1 MQDWKSEGEILP
13 PTHTLKS
20 SVPRCHHY
28 SPPLHPPTSTPSC
41 ICTPHVQVSAIVRAP
56 PSDVFAGIVQQR
68 RRREGV
74 GVLIGARVVETIDDR
89 NQIVTQ
95 RWQPVGVLGRWVGGC
110 G

>member
-1 MQDWKSEGEILP
+1 M
-13 PTHTLKS
+13 
-20 SVPRCHHY
+20 
-28 SPPLHPPTSTPSC
+28 
-41 ICTPHVQVSAIVRAP
+41 QVSAIVRAP